1 MAAASWWVFQGFV
14 GEAAPDSISI
24 ILFITLSGRCCNE
37 IGSEQHYDDRKR
49 RLGPCQTYFISG
61 AQRCDIDMH
70 GYRDNG

>member
-1 MAAASWWVFQGFV
+1 MPV
-14 GEAAPDSISI
+14 GGYSKDSLVKQPPDSISI
-24 ILFITLSGRCCNE
+24 ILFITLSGPCGNE
-37 IGSEQHYDDRKR
+37 IGSEQRYDDRKR